1 MSELLPEGEAL
12 RKAVKWID
20 ERRRD
25 PDCPPAFKI
34 VEEACLRFNL
44 SPTDA
49 EFLLRFLK
57 EAKGS

>member
-1 MSELLPEGEAL
+1 MSEVLPEGEAI

-20 ERRRD
+20 ERRQEQG
-25 PDCPPAFKI
+25 CPPVYKL

-49 EFLLRFLK
+49 EFLQRFLK
-57 EAKGS
+57 KEKGS